1 MARRSAIRNRIEAIA
16 SLRGQYHPQAYHL
29 VLEAL
34 DGLMDGRSRRR
45 HVSGDELLEGIR
57 DCAMERFGPLAKDV
71 LHRWGVRQTIDFGQ
85 IVFQLIEG
93 GLMYRGEDDYLS
105 DFLDRFDFEQ
115 VFGEDYLRTRFVLH
129 DA

>member
-1 MARRSAIRNRIEAIA
+1 MARKSATHTRIEAIA
-16 SLRGQYHPQAYHL
+16 SLRGQYHVEAYHL

-34 DGLMDGRSRRR
+34 DGVMDDRPRRR
-45 HVSGDELLEGIR
+45 HVSGDELLDGIR

-71 LHRWGVRQTIDFGQ
+71 LHHWGVHETIDFGQ

-93 GLMYRGEDDYLS
+93 GLMYRGDDDYLS
-105 DFLDRFDFEQ
+105 DFIDRFDFEQ
-115 VFGEDYLRTRFVLH
+115 VFGEGYLRTRFVLR